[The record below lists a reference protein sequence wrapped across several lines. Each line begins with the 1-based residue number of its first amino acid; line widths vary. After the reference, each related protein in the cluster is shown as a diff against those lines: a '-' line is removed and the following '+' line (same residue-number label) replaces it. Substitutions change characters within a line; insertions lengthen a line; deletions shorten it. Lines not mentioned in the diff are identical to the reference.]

1 MNLHELA
8 LFGMR
13 RLLTLP
19 PIMMG
24 RETKILLALLG
35 TLSSGFVGVL
45 GSKLFVPRPP
55 DGAGPDV
62 HLPAGDHD
70 GGPIVDPP
78 SFDRLERST
87 FSATDLPG
95 DVAAASDSSY
105 ETSAAT
111 AMVAADGEADNL
123 LEPPTFWQPDSDPGG
138 TEAGGGEHA
147 VAADGLGDPA
157 VGFSRSRP
165 FGVAEVDSADI
176 DADRGYSAAAET
188 ADPAFTGANGDV
200 GSADFR
206 TFQAGD
212 SFPHAGGDQ
221 NLTAHAGDRF
231 SRSPDAGLPM
241 EPPGRFTPPTD
252 AVPIS
257 SGSHLVTAGDTW
269 WSIAERAYGDGRLYK
284 PLFAWNRAIDPRVT
298 LTPGTRLEVPPF
310 DDLATAH
317 GSLLPKDTA
326 LAAGSS
332 GGTVEQTSAI
342 ESVTPAG
349 PAAEMVVVREGDTL
363 ISIARDQLGDSS
375 RWRELYEA
383 NRETLGRSPG
393 PLTPGTQL
401 VLP

>member
-1 MNLHELA
+1 MKRHELA

-70 GGPIVDPP
+70 DGPIVDPP
-78 SFDRLERST
+78 SFDRLEPSI
-87 FSATDLPG
+87 FSATDPPG
-95 DVAAASDSSY
+95 DAAAASASSF
-105 ETSAAT
+105 EARAASE
-111 AMVAADGEADNL
+111 MAADGETGDL
-123 LEPPTFWQPDSDPGG
+123 LEPPTFWETDSDPSV
-138 TEAGGGEHA
+138 TEAGSGEHV
-147 VAADGLGDPA
+147 VATDGLGQPA
-157 VGFSRSRP
+157 VGYPQSQP
-165 FGVAEVDSADI
+165 FGVAEVDSADGE
-176 DADRGYSAAAET
+176 AVRGYSGGAET
-188 ADPAFTGANGDV
+188 ADPAVTGLG
-200 GSADFR
+200 ADGGPAGFR
-206 TFQAGD
+206 TFEAGD
-212 SFPHAGGDQ
+212 SFPQAATDESLAAAASAGVSQ
-221 NLTAHAGDRF
+221 
-231 SRSPDAGLPM
+231 SPDAGLPM
-241 EPPGRFTPPTD
+241 EPPGRFLPPTD

-284 PLFAWNRAIDPRVT
+284 PLFAWNRAIDPRVA
-298 LTPGTRLEVPPF
+298 LAPGTRLEVPPL
-310 DDLATAH
+310 DNLATAH

-326 LAAGSS
+326 LAAGSI
-332 GGTVEQTSAI
+332 GGTVEQTSAL
-342 ESVTPAG
+342 ESVIPAG
-349 PAAEMVVVREGDTL
+349 PGGQSVVVREGDTL